1 MKFTINNVAT
11 SGARLGLL
19 SDLSRIPDTVLETP
33 YLLLHTRGA
42 SIPYLSYDLLQMV
55 TTEHQVL
62 QVPLTTVIDSVNNV
76 RSFGKSV
83 TEFAGL
89 KEHLSYVTP
98 QDSGTTTP
106 EGYHD
111 KNSVSVWGRAGRKLL
126 NPTSYF
132 ALVEGLKPDIFQMLY
147 DGDTNVNSSIKRVK
161 KSVDTTLKFA
171 TVCASLKDESEV
183 LKQTPIFA
191 SVTGGY
197 NIQERLRCIKSLKE
211 WNVSGYT
218 LEGFH
223 TNGESATNM
232 NWEDVEPI
240 LTETLGA
247 LPENR
252 PRIFHGPVTPCTLLH
267 LVSKGIDIFD
277 ATFPWVVA
285 ERSGAFIFPN
295 SMSFDG
301 HEHLNETLPLIKNP
315 ISQKNEIKE
324 EDQQIDRS
332 YEINLRDKRYFSDP
346 NPLVKNCSCY
356 CCRKY
361 SRAYLHHLLT
371 TGELLAPILLM
382 MHNLHHYLHF
392 FREIRLAIKEDR
404 LESLQKKLT
413 SFINSRNI

>member
-183 LKQTPIFA
+183 FA
-191 SVTGGY
+191 
-197 NIQERLRCIKSLKE
+197 L
-211 WNVSGYT
+211 
-218 LEGFH
+218 
-223 TNGESATNM
+223 
-232 NWEDVEPI
+232 
-240 LTETLGA
+240 
-247 LPENR
+247 
-252 PRIFHGPVTPCTLLH
+252 
-267 LVSKGIDIFD
+267 
-277 ATFPWVVA
+277 
-285 ERSGAFIFPN
+285 
-295 SMSFDG
+295 
-301 HEHLNETLPLIKNP
+301 
-315 ISQKNEIKE
+315 
-324 EDQQIDRS
+324 
-332 YEINLRDKRYFSDP
+332 
-346 NPLVKNCSCY
+346 
-356 CCRKY
+356 
-361 SRAYLHHLLT
+361 
-371 TGELLAPILLM
+371 
-382 MHNLHHYLHF
+382 
-392 FREIRLAIKEDR
+392 
-404 LESLQKKLT
+404 
-413 SFINSRNI
+413 